1 MCQRPEVPAGLT
13 RMVVAQRLAQ
23 ARRLDSGGRT
33 VTPAQNG
40 SSAGP
45 SGPGPA
51 AEIYQAPR
59 QDKPWGHEVIFAGI
73 DGKYVG
79 KIIHVTAGHALSLQY
94 HLQKEETISVLSG
107 AALIEHGPSADDLS
121 SQHFGP
127 GDTIHLPP
135 GAVHRITAITD
146 LTFAEAST
154 AQPGWREDV
163 VRLEDHYGRTGTSA
177 P

>member
-1 MCQRPEVPAGLT
+1 M
-13 RMVVAQRLAQ
+13 
-23 ARRLDSGGRT
+23 
-33 VTPAQNG
+33 TPAQN
-40 SSAGP
+40 SGP

-59 QDKPWGHEVIFAGI
+59 QEKPWGHEVIFAAVE
-73 DGKYVG
+73 GKYAG
-79 KIIHVTAGHALSLQY
+79 KIIHVTAGHSLSLQY
-94 HLQKEETISVLSG
+94 HLEKEETISVLAG
-107 AALIEHGPSADDLS
+107 AALIDYGPSVDALT

-135 GAVHRITAITD
+135 GAVHRVTAITD
-146 LTFAEAST
+146 VTFAEAST

-163 VRLEDHYGRTGTSA
+163 VRLEDKYGRSGTSA

>member
-1 MCQRPEVPAGLT
+1 
-13 RMVVAQRLAQ
+13 MVVAQHSL
-23 ARRLDSGGRT
+23 RRVAWIQEGT
-33 VTPAQNG
+33 VTPAQD
-40 SSAGP
+40 SSP
-45 SGPGPA
+45 SGRGPA

-59 QDKPWGHEVIFAGI
+59 QEKPWGHEVIFAGI
-73 DGKYVG
+73 DGKYAG

-94 HLQKEETISVLSG
+94 HLQKEETISVLTG

-163 VRLEDHYGRTGTSA
+163 VRLEDKYGRTGSSA

>member
-1 MCQRPEVPAGLT
+1 M
-13 RMVVAQRLAQ
+13 
-23 ARRLDSGGRT
+23 
-33 VTPAQNG
+33 TPAQNSG
-40 SSAGP
+40 S
-45 SGPGPA
+45 PA
-51 AEIYQAPR
+51 APVAEVYQAPR
-59 QDKPWGHEVIFAGI
+59 QDKPWGHEVIFAGL

-94 HLQKEETISVLSG
+94 HRQKEETISVLAG
-107 AALIEHGPSADDLS
+107 AALIEHGASAGDLA

-154 AQPGWREDV
+154 AEPGWREDV
-163 VRLEDHYGRTGTSA
+163 VRLEDKYGRTGTTA

>member
-1 MCQRPEVPAGLT
+1 MTSE
-13 RMVVAQRLAQ
+13 
-23 ARRLDSGGRT
+23 ST
-33 VTPAQNG
+33 VSP
-40 SSAGP
+40 SA
-45 SGPGPA
+45 PGPV
-51 AEIYQAPR
+51 AEVYQAPR
-59 QDKPWGHEVIFAGI
+59 QDKPWGHEVIFAGV

-79 KIIHVTAGHALSLQY
+79 KVIHIMAGHSLSLQY
-94 HLQKEETISVLSG
+94 HREKDETISVLSG
-107 AALIEHGPSADDLS
+107 AALVEHGPSADALA

-163 VRLEDHYGRTGTSA
+163 VRLEDKYGRTGTTA